1 MNNNIR
7 QSLEPEYFESLYIKN
22 PDPWRFATS
31 EYERGKYE
39 ATLAAISG
47 RKIRSAFE
55 IGCSIGILTRHSP
68 PTVSLFLQLMS
79 HHKRWNRRE

>member
-7 QSLEPEYFESLYIKN
+7 PSLEPEYFESLYTKN

-39 ATLAAISG
+39 ATLAAISVE
-47 RKIRSAFE
+47 RS
-55 IGCSIGILTRHSP
+55 
-68 PTVSLFLQLMS
+68 V
-79 HHKRWNRRE
+79 RRLKSAAPLES